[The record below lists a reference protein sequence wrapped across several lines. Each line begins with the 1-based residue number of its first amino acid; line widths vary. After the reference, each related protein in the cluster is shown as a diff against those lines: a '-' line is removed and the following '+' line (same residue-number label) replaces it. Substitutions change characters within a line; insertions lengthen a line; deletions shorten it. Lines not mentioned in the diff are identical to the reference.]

1 MRNRGVRL
9 AVVAVMLLVQ
19 WGMAIELE
27 LSAENSL
34 EVCMT
39 LISSFDVRMLAYS
52 ADQRRTEVPSCLQQ
66 TASGILR
73 HQTSQGDHSHGPEI
87 RRNGGQ
93 LYLPILLRPRKQY
106 PFSYSDVPYN
116 LCVTFNAIRGMDSI
130 KPLYV
135 GYSAIEDF

>member
-1 MRNRGVRL
+1 MRNRGGQL
-9 AVVAVMLLVQ
+9 AVVAVMLLVH

-39 LISSFDVRMLAYS
+39 LISSFDVRMLPYS
-52 ADQRRTEVPSCLQQ
+52 AHQRRTEVPSCLQQ

-73 HQTSQGDHSHGPEI
+73 NQTSQGDHSHGPEI
-87 RRNGGQ
+87 RGNGGQ

-106 PFSYSDVPYN
+106 PPHYSDIPYN
-116 LCVTFNAIRGMDSI
+116 LCVTFNAIRGMNSI